1 MPGLAGW
8 EGARGSAGFE
18 LSWEPF
24 VMGTPIK
31 TVEDPQ
37 KLLFV
42 WTTSRAR
49 IRECSMSIQLEGSP
63 QISVIKMSI
72 LK

>member
-1 MPGLAGW
+1 MPSLAGW

-37 KLLFV
+37 TLLFV
-42 WTTSRAR
+42 WITSRAR
-49 IRECSMSIQLEGSP
+49 IRECSIGGDPPNLSNQNEYFKI
-63 QISVIKMSI
+63 IF
-72 LK
+72 